1 MPIMTLITFV
11 PSTFLSVVAA
21 KSRVEWLKFS
31 TLDTA
36 IVGLCTLTMIMM
48 MIMMI
53 MIFWALMIIIDYD
66 DNVRVDDDD
75 LDDGGDMKYLIHR

>member
-1 MPIMTLITFV
+1 MMIDWEVLQGRAERWRREARHRDIPEVFPPDDLPR
-11 PSTFLSVVAA
+11 PSRPKA
-21 KSRVEWLKFS
+21 
-31 TLDTA
+31 
-36 IVGLCTLTMIMM
+36 GLGLV

-75 LDDGGDMKYLIHR
+75 LDNGGDMKYLIHR